1 MTSFFSPAAL
11 LRVVAPGA
19 GFRGDTRSE
28 ISLCHDLSPDS
39 SAAVTDL
46 GENYV
51 QTRMQTNKRKKRSSP
66 QNSGG
71 FGRNAVRDQNKR
83 KSHHRKLVEFS
94 AKLRFYIIKWCDPK
108 MVTPWACRPP

>member
-51 QTRMQTNKRKKRSSP
+51 QMRMQTNKRKKRSSP

-71 FGRNAVRDQNKR
+71 FGPNAVRDQNKR
-83 KSHHRKLVEFS
+83 KKSSPQISGVFGQIAVSYH
-94 AKLRFYIIKWCDPK
+94 K
-108 MVTPWACRPP
+108 MV